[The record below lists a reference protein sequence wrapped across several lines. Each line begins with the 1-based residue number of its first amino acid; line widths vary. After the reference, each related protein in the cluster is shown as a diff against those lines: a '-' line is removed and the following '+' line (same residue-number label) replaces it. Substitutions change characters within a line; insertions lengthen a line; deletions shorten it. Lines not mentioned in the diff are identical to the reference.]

1 MRQGDFSYVTTI
13 LRPPGSPV
21 PEGGSVAHEEQQAA
35 LISGLRTPSRPLAVS
50 AFCIRFRAADE
61 VASDISPFRGEGKTR
76 HQPDLTDHVATPVVA
91 LRASV
96 KPSGTTTAGPGKIES
111 QGALQ
116 NLPRLTIA
124 ASAPVIEIAAARP
137 VTLVPPVT
145 VGPIFE
151 RRPLTSQEKN
161 WLLDIMQKR
170 ALSRCDVMDELE
182 LLLNGSLW
190 MAISQGTT
198 VSEEML
204 ERLSDWFEANSAHIQ
219 RVA

>member
-1 MRQGDFSYVTTI
+1 LQSLPGLTT
-13 LRPPGSPV
+13 
-21 PEGGSVAHEEQQAA
+21 
-35 LISGLRTPSRPLAVS
+35 
-50 AFCIRFRAADE
+50 
-61 VASDISPFRGEGKTR
+61 
-76 HQPDLTDHVATPVVA
+76 
-91 LRASV
+91 
-96 KPSGTTTAGPGKIES
+96 
-111 QGALQ
+111 
-116 NLPRLTIA
+116 A

-145 VGPIFE
+145 IQPIFE

-182 LLLNGSLW
+182 LLRLNGSLW
-190 MAISQGTT
+190 MAIRQGTT
-198 VSEEML
+198 VSEDML